1 LSDSE
6 GVGTRVLVTGATGFI
21 GTTLLGKLVRA
32 GYQVRALTRRGPG
45 TAPPGFAAGFAAGL
59 AGGGS
64 SNLRGSLGSHGSR
77 VSDSANG
84 SERVDGRGLSGGA
97 ATSGRAVHDTVS
109 GSVEWVAGDILDA
122 GSVRAAM
129 RGCRQVFHLAA
140 YAKNWAPRLATFD
153 EYNVGGLRNVLEA
166 AREADVERIVWTSTM
181 VVFGP
186 TARGEIADESRPR
199 PAVDC
204 FTEYEASKVRAEAEA
219 SAAIAAGAPLVVV
232 NPSRVYGPGHLTEG
246 NSMAR
251 LIDDYDRG
259 RFPILLNAGVN
270 VANYGFVD
278 DIAEGHLLAM
288 RHGRI
293 GERYLLG
300 GENVSLKQLFRLIDE
315 LTGRRHWKIPIFRP
329 GALLFAYG
337 QRKRAEWLGV
347 YPTITPGWVRT
358 FLVDWSFSCAKAERE
373 LGYRPTPFRDGL
385 ARTLEWLA
393 SLRELKN
400 RR

>member
-1 LSDSE
+1 MSE
-6 GVGTRVLVTGATGFI
+6 DESAGTRVLVTGATGFI
-21 GTTLLGKLVRA
+21 GTTLLDKLVRA
-32 GYQVRALTRRGPG
+32 GFQVRALSRRGPG
-45 TAPPGFAAGFAAGL
+45 AVPPGFSAGL
-59 AGGGS
+59 
-64 SNLRGSLGSHGSR
+64 
-77 VSDSANG
+77 
-84 SERVDGRGLSGGA
+84 SEPS
-97 ATSGRAVHDTVS
+97 
-109 GSVEWVAGDILDA
+109 SVEWVAGDIRDA
-122 GSVRAAM
+122 ASVRAAM

-140 YAKNWAPRLATFD
+140 YAKNWAPNPATFD
-153 EYNVGGLRNVLEA
+153 EYNVGGLRNVLDA
-166 AREADVERIVWTSTM
+166 ARELGVERTVWTSTM

-186 TARGEIADESRPR
+186 TARGEVADESRPR
-199 PAVDC
+199 PPVAC
-204 FTEYEASKVRAEAEA
+204 FTEYEASKVRAEAVA
-219 SAAIAAGAPLVVV
+219 SQAIAAGLPLVVV

-259 RFPILLNAGVN
+259 RLPILLNAGVN

-300 GENVSLKQLFRLIDE
+300 GENVALKRLFRLIDE
-315 LTGRRHWKIPIFRP
+315 LTGRRHRQIHIFRP

-337 QRKRAEWLGV
+337 QRKRAEWFGV

-373 LGYRPTPFRDGL
+373 LGYSPTPFRDGL
-385 ARTLEWLA
+385 ARTLAWLA
-393 SLRELKN
+393 RVRESSA
-400 RR
+400 RP

>member
-1 LSDSE
+1 MSLAMERNDKASNRME
-6 GVGTRVLVTGATGFI
+6 GSGSRVLVTGATGFI
-21 GTTLLGKLVRA
+21 GTTLLAKLVRA

-45 TAPPGFAAGFAAGL
+45 ALPPGFA
-59 AGGGS
+59 
-64 SNLRGSLGSHGSR
+64 
-77 VSDSANG
+77 V
-84 SERVDGRGLSGGA
+84 GA
-97 ATSGRAVHDTVS
+97 IQPDNI
-109 GSVEWVAGDILDA
+109 EWVSGDILDA
-122 GSVRAAM
+122 PSVHAAM
-129 RGCRQVFHLAA
+129 RGCRHVFHLAA

-153 EYNVGGLRNVLEA
+153 EYNVGGLKNVLDA
-166 AREADVERIVWTSTM
+166 ARHAEVERIVWTSTM

-186 TARGEIADESRPR
+186 TARGEVADESRPR
-199 PAVDC
+199 PAIAC

-219 SAAIAAGAPLVVV
+219 TAAIAAGSPLVVV
-232 NPSRVYGPGHLTEG
+232 NPSRVYGPGHMTEG

-259 RFPILLNAGVN
+259 RLPILLNAGVN
-270 VANYGFVD
+270 VANYGFID

-300 GENVSLKQLFRLIDE
+300 GENVSLKQLFRLINE
-315 LTGRRHWKIPIFRP
+315 LTGRRHWQIPIFRP

-337 QRKRAEWLGV
+337 QQKRAEWFGV

-358 FLVDWSFSCAKAERE
+358 FLVDWCFSCAKAERE

-393 SLRELKN
+393 SLRESKD
-400 RR
+400 RP